1 MAKPTSGLIVRPEV
15 SSSRWRCLRARVMT
29 KVFMLFQYELQI
41 FLLPNPLTLQRRPES
56 GISQLLDEEF
66 AVSIAQLLG

>member
-1 MAKPTSGLIVRPEV
+1 
-15 SSSRWRCLRARVMT
+15 MT